1 MASYTSGRFSERAAP
16 YISGRL
22 PGRST
27 VESEAR
33 PTPQASTSTAPA
45 TQEEISP
52 FVEHL
57 PLEVLREEGGPSE
70 LFAFLSG
77 GSLPAPVEKSDKNS
91 KTITEYAFNDEGKK
105 IKITSSYRIE
115 KVRVARTIAKRKTW
129 AKYGISKNDKPGPNP
144 ATTITAE
151 DVFMHFLTN
160 KEEDQNE
167 QEDLKKKLLDQQ
179 KGQVKCRLCK
189 EDHWTK
195 QCPYKDKLE
204 PLRTSLLGEEKVED
218 EGPSVPGAADKSKLG
233 APDGPGKYVPPSMRM
248 GASKKGES
256 MMSARGRDE
265 TATVRVTNLSE
276 NTKEQ
281 DLQELFRSFGDISRI
296 FLAKD
301 KNTGQSKGFAFINF
315 KRREEAARAIQT
327 LNGYGYDHLILSVEW
342 AKPSGTH

>member
-1 MASYTSGRFSERAAP
+1 MPVSEEVKSSWADE
-16 YISGRL
+16 
-22 PGRST
+22 
-27 VESEAR
+27 VEE
-33 PTPQASTSTAPA
+33 
-45 TQEEISP
+45 
-52 FVEHL
+52 VE
-57 PLEVLREEGGPSE
+57 
-70 LFAFLSG
+70 G

-129 AKYGISKNDKPGPNP
+129 TKYGISKNDKPGPNP

-167 QEDLKKKLLDQQ
+167 QEDLKKKLMDQQ

-218 EGPSVPGAADKSKLG
+218 EGPSVPGAADKSKMG
-233 APDGPGKYVPPSMRM
+233 VPDGPGKYVPPSMRM

-281 DLQELFRSFGDISRI
+281 DLQELFRSFGEISRI

>member
-1 MASYTSGRFSERAAP
+1 MPVAEEVKSSWADE
-16 YISGRL
+16 
-22 PGRST
+22 
-27 VESEAR
+27 VEE
-33 PTPQASTSTAPA
+33 
-45 TQEEISP
+45 
-52 FVEHL
+52 VE
-57 PLEVLREEGGPSE
+57 
-70 LFAFLSG
+70 G

-91 KTITEYAFNDEGKK
+91 KTIIEYAFNEENKK

-129 AKYGISKNDKPGPNP
+129 TKYGLSKNDKPGPNP

-151 DVFMHFLTN
+151 DVFMHFLSN
-160 KEEDQNE
+160 KEEDQND
-167 QEDLKKKLLDQQ
+167 QEDIKKKLLDQQ

-204 PLRTSLLGEEKVED
+204 PLRSSLLGEEKQ
-218 EGPSVPGAADKSKLG
+218 EGEEGAPGGPGAGAADKAKMG
-233 APDGPGKYVPPSMRM
+233 GGDAPGKYVPPSMRV

-281 DLQELFRSFGDISRI
+281 DLQDLFRPFGDISRI

-315 KRREEAARAIQT
+315 KRREDAAKAIQV

-342 AKPSGTH
+342 AKPSGTT

>member
-1 MASYTSGRFSERAAP
+1 MPVSEEVKSSWADE
-16 YISGRL
+16 
-22 PGRST
+22 
-27 VESEAR
+27 VEE
-33 PTPQASTSTAPA
+33 
-45 TQEEISP
+45 
-52 FVEHL
+52 VE
-57 PLEVLREEGGPSE
+57 
-70 LFAFLSG
+70 G

-91 KTITEYAFNDEGKK
+91 KTITEYAFNEEGKK
-105 IKITSSYRIE
+105 IKIVSNYRIE

-129 AKYGISKNDKPGPNP
+129 AKYGLSKTDKPGPNP
-144 ATTITAE
+144 ATTINAE

-204 PLRTSLLGEEKVED
+204 PLRTSLLGEEKGEE
-218 EGPSVPGAADKSKLG
+218 EGAPAQGQADKGKMGST
-233 APDGPGKYVPPSMRM
+233 DGPGKYVPPSMRM

-256 MMSARGRDE
+256 MMSARDE

-281 DLQELFRSFGDISRI
+281 DLQELFRPFGEISRI

-315 KRREEAARAIQT
+315 KRREDAARAIQV